1 VAVVLLVLNPDV
13 VLLGGGLVEALPGVF
28 VEIVEKVAN
37 ENLMP
42 TYEDTFKVVAAKLGD
57 DATAMGAA
65 AWAEAICA
73 KVGV

>member
-1 VAVVLLVLNPDV
+1 
-13 VLLGGGLVEALPGVF
+13 
-28 VEIVEKVAN
+28 
-37 ENLMP
+37 MP